1 MPMLDKD
8 IAGCSSDVRAAHTRF
23 KQFGENILINGPDSE
38 SYINLMIEHNKELID
53 LTVEILYMKEMWAVA
68 SH

>member
-1 MPMLDKD
+1 MLDKD
-8 IAGCSSDVRAAHTRF
+8 IAGCSSDVIAAHKRF
-23 KQFGENILINGPDSE
+23 KQFGENILINGPDYE